1 MEVWVRPETEDRGV
15 AGYVRLK
22 PSMTIAEALT
32 KIGDTLKIVREP
44 SGTHRLKR
52 GSA

>member
-1 MEVWVRPETEDRGV
+1 VRPETEDRGV

-22 PSMTIAEALT
+22 PSMTIAEAMM
-32 KIGDTLKIVREP
+32 KIEDTLKIVREP

-52 GSA
+52 SNELP